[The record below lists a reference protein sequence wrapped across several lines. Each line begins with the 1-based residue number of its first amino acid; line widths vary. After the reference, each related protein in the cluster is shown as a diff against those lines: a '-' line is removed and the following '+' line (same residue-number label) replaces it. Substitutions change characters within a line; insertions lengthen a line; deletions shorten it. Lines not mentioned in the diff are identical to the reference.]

1 MADQLNPDDLTEVF
15 TSVDPMQVQMAH
27 DLLDGSGIETFIF
40 DDDSSRMLGSTA
52 AVPTRLMVHAA
63 DADEARSRRRNRRR
77 TTRAGIPPP
86 RLSRPG

>member
-27 DLLDGSGIETFIF
+27 ALLDGGGIESFIF
-40 DDDSSRMLGSTA
+40 DDESSRMLGSTA

-63 DADEARSRRRNRRR
+63 NADEARSRLKEL
-77 TTRAGIPPP
+77 GFVE
-86 RLSRPG
+86 